1 MAFVI
6 NSWELVHP
14 FPIVTYSDGETT
26 AHVRYGGREATLPAR
41 FRREQ
46 DLRYSGS
53 TAHIIDRGKGRLSI
67 EGFAARFPKG
77 RRIWNAQLEFIRADG
92 EAEWSFEEVYLYDG
106 PESRWAPQI
115 IGFLKDYPAKD
126 RGIGG
131 EGKKVR
137 LRYRSRSGLPEG
149 PTTADDFHDAK
160 VWRFAE
166 ALWAD
171 ETMSPL
177 DTARTVGASLT
188 TLFARFGTPAKFAR
202 LYEDEGTN
210 P

>member
-14 FPIVTYSDGETT
+14 FPIVTYCDGETT
-26 AHVRYGGREATLPAR
+26 AHVRYGGRDATLSAR
-41 FRREQ
+41 YRREQ

-77 RRIWNAQLEFIRADG
+77 RRIWNAQLEFMRADG

-106 PESRWAPQI
+106 PESRWAPRI

-149 PTTADDFHDAK
+149 PMRADDFQDEN

-166 ALWAD
+166 ALWTD
-171 ETMSPL
+171 EAKDPL
-177 DTARTVGASLT
+177 ETARTVGATFLT
-188 TLFARFGTPAKFAR
+188 LCEKFGTPAKFAR
-202 LYEDEGTN
+202 LCQDEGTN
-210 P
+210 S